1 MITMTMAI
9 LFPGLV
15 VSYGRDWDDV
25 NAMIRAP
32 IGIYGKWRSFDY
44 KYRVVTD
51 KIKIDAGDIVRV
63 LNQDGS
69 IRGSGV
75 VINPMLT
82 DYLNYGQ
89 IWLE

>member
-1 MITMTMAI
+1 M
-9 LFPGLV
+9 
-15 VSYGRDWDDV
+15 
-25 NAMIRAP
+25 
-32 IGIYGKWRSFDY
+32 
-44 KYRVVTD
+44 TD

-69 IRGSGV
+69 IRSSGV